1 MKTRIKICGITRVDD
16 ALAAVQAGADAI
28 GLIFYRGSKRF
39 VALDDAVSITR
50 ALPPFVTTVALFVNE
65 KKEKIEKIISILRP
79 DLVQFH
85 GDESE
90 PFCAQFGIPYLR
102 AIRVGNG
109 KGISNDLLQFADRF
123 QSAKSLLLDTLSEK
137 HYGGSGKIFDWE
149 IVPHQLHGRI
159 ILSGGLNPENVTD
172 AIRIVRPWAVDV
184 SSGVERSE
192 GIKDHQ
198 KIIQFIEAVRH
209 ADVRSS

>member
-1 MKTRIKICGITRVDD
+1 MRTRIKICGLTRVDD
-16 ALAAVQAGADAI
+16 ALAAAQAGADAI
-28 GLIFYRGSKRF
+28 GLIFYLGSKRF
-39 VALDDAVSITR
+39 VAIDVAVSIAR
-50 ALPPFVTTVALFVNE
+50 ALPPFVMTVALFVNE
-65 KKEKIEKIISILRP
+65 NKEKIEEIVSVLQP
-79 DLVQFH
+79 DLLQFH

-90 PFCAQFGIPYLR
+90 PFCAQFNIPYLR

-109 KGISNDLLQFADRF
+109 KSTSHDLLQFADRF
-123 QSAKSLLLDTLSEK
+123 QNAKSLLLDTLSEGY
-137 HYGGSGKIFDWE
+137 YGGSGKIFDWE
-149 IVPHQLHGRI
+149 VIPHELRSRI
-159 ILSGGLNPENVTD
+159 ILSGGLKLENVAD

-184 SSGVERSE
+184 SSGVECSP